1 MSHIFYQFL
10 LALSIEMEHWHGIG
24 EYTTF
29 LRKRLAEL
37 HVFDKLYWFLFAV
50 GIEVEQPEVNTTF

>member
-29 LRKRLAEL
+29 LRKRLAEP

-50 GIEVEQPEVNTTF
+50 GIEVEH